1 MGRSRVKLSFVQ
13 VCTAHGSVDAYLGM
27 FQDVA
32 CYRDSPSFS
41 AAGCSDTERAA
52 MRRKRRLASASQKKA
67 NDALFK
73 GLEQLR

>member
-1 MGRSRVKLSFVQ
+1 
-13 VCTAHGSVDAYLGM
+13 M

-52 MRRKRRLASASQKKA
+52 MRRNRRLASASQKKA
-67 NDALFK
+67 KDALFK

>member
-1 MGRSRVKLSFVQ
+1 MQ

-41 AAGCSDTERAA
+41 AAG
-52 MRRKRRLASASQKKA
+52 A
-67 NDALFK
+67 NDVWTIKDLSTHDRVVVGVK
-73 GLEQLR
+73 NPLETRK

>member
-1 MGRSRVKLSFVQ
+1 MQ

-41 AAGCSDTERAA
+41 AAGCSDAERAA
-52 MRRKRRLASASQKKA
+52 MRRNRRLASASQKKA
-67 NDALFK
+67 KDALFK